1 MGSETV
7 WLAVLGGLIGIGM
20 AAGVVALGRS
30 LSLRRREVLHHAF
43 AERCPSCQ
51 RLGGLRRTARE
62 RIPGTLRRVTSKG
75 EKPPAWVARYRVFR
89 RCLYCGSIKVTEEEG
104 PAEPPVSG
112 IIEDF
117 SGEQ

>member
-7 WLAVLGGLIGIGM
+7 WLAILGVLIGIGM
-20 AAGVVALGRS
+20 AAGAVALGRR

-43 AERCPSCQ
+43 INRCPSCQ
-51 RLGGLRRTARE
+51 RLGGLRSTGRE
-62 RIPGTLRRVTSKG
+62 RIPGTLRRTQG
-75 EKPPAWVARYRVFR
+75 EERPAWVARYRVFR